1 MDESLVDR
9 VQILKDIKKR
19 EELINRYRVTGF
31 VDRSEVIDTI
41 LKLRLSDSEVAQVT
55 AVRLSVSSVPFEMA
69 SNKELI
75 DELIMQKDVLEAKL
89 LEAD

>member
-1 MDESLVDR
+1 MDR